1 MGFFKKRASDAED
14 MARLTSE
21 IESMATRL
29 AAAEAEKRQL
39 DEQLATLAGNVE
51 AQREQLTAAV
61 QRTDAA
67 PATQADM
74 DVVRG
79 RLLALTQR
87 VDATATAAAGTA
99 GAPSADALDE
109 IREQLLK
116 LDRRIDEQIA
126 VTSDS
131 PGVDAAAITGL
142 RERLDAVDVRLD
154 AVASM
159 RAIDPSAL
167 LALQQRLDDIA
178 SRFDVPISAPPTTP
192 PPPPL
197 TDAPLLG
204 TDDEDDR
211 VDGDAADTPIDQLD
225 LATLHRQ
232 MTAFGDRIDG
242 VDARLVT
249 ISRELALQIDELSG
263 ELDQR
268 LANDADADDE
278 EIVALLDE
286 LRGAQERL
294 AAEQARYQ
302 IAFRSDLADLADQL
316 TRA

>member
-1 MGFFKKRASDAED
+1 MGFFKKRASGAED
-14 MARLTSE
+14 LARLTSE
-21 IESMATRL
+21 MESMAARL
-29 AAAEAEKRQL
+29 AASEAEKRQL
-39 DEQLATLAGNVE
+39 DEQVKALASNVE
-51 AQREQLTAAV
+51 SQREQLTAAT

-67 PATQADM
+67 PATQADI
-74 DVVRG
+74 DVIRG
-79 RLLALTQR
+79 RLLNLTQR
-87 VDATATAAAGTA
+87 LEAQPAV
-99 GAPSADALDE
+99 GAPSSDALDE

-126 VTSDS
+126 VISDS
-131 PGVDAAAITGL
+131 PGLDAAAITGL

-197 TDAPLLG
+197 TDTPLIG
-204 TDDEDDR
+204 SDDDATD
-211 VDGDAADTPIDQLD
+211 DGDADHQTIDPLD
-225 LATLHRQ
+225 LAALHQQ

-316 TRA
+316 NRS

>member
-1 MGFFKKRASDAED
+1 MGFFKKRASDPEE

-21 IESMATRL
+21 IESMGARL
-29 AAAEAEKRQL
+29 AAAEADKRQL
-39 DEQLATLAGNVE
+39 DEQVKALASNVD
-51 AQREQLTAAV
+51 AQRNQLADTV
-61 QRTDAA
+61 RRTDAA
-67 PATQADM
+67 PATQADV
-74 DVVRG
+74 DVIRG
-79 RLLALTQR
+79 RLLNLSQR
-87 VDATATAAAGTA
+87 VEAREATGV
-99 GAPSADALDE
+99 PSADVVDE
-109 IREQLLK
+109 LREQLLK

-126 VTSDS
+126 VTSES

-167 LALQQRLDDIA
+167 LVLQQRLDDIA

-192 PPPPL
+192 PPARL
-197 TDAPLLG
+197 TDAP
-204 TDDEDDR
+204 TIDDIADDDTADHDQP
-211 VDGDAADTPIDQLD
+211 VDPID
-225 LATLHRQ
+225 LAALHQQ

-268 LANDADADDE
+268 LANDADAGDE

-316 TRA
+316 TRS

>member
-1 MGFFKKRASDAED
+1 
-14 MARLTSE
+14 MA
-21 IESMATRL
+21 ARL
-29 AAAEAEKRQL
+29 AAAESDKQQL
-39 DEQLATLAGNVE
+39 DAQVKTLAAHVDT
-51 AQREQLTAAV
+51 QRDQIAAAG

-67 PATQADM
+67 PATQADI
-74 DVVRG
+74 DVIRG
-79 RLLALTQR
+79 RLLNLSQR
-87 VDATATAAAGTA
+87 VEARETTGLPAA
-99 GAPSADALDE
+99 DVVDE
-109 IREQLLK
+109 LREQLLK

-126 VTSDS
+126 IVSES
-131 PGVDAAAITGL
+131 PGVDAAAVTGL
-142 RERLDAVDVRLD
+142 RERLDAVDTRLD

-178 SRFDVPISAPPTTP
+178 SRFDVPISAPPSTP

-197 TDAPLLG
+197 TDAPALG
-204 TDDEDDR
+204 GSDDDDADELASE
-211 VDGDAADTPIDQLD
+211 VDPPVDPIDLS
-225 LATLHRQ
+225 TLHQQ

-263 ELDQR
+263 EIDQR
-268 LANDADADDE
+268 LAGDIDPDDE
-278 EIVALLDE
+278 QLVALLDE

-302 IAFRSDLADLADQL
+302 IAFRSDLADLADRL
-316 TRA
+316 VRD

>member
-1 MGFFKKRASDAED
+1 MGFFKKRASDSEE

-21 IESMATRL
+21 IESMAARL
-29 AAAEAEKRQL
+29 ATAESQKQQL
-39 DEQLATLAGNVE
+39 DDQVRRLASNVD
-51 AQREQLTAAV
+51 AQQRQIADAV

-67 PATQADM
+67 PATQADI
-74 DVVRG
+74 DVIRG
-79 RLLALTQR
+79 RLLNLSQR
-87 VDATATAAAGTA
+87 VEARDAT
-99 GAPSADALDE
+99 GAPSTDALDE
-109 IREQLLK
+109 VREQLLK

-126 VTSDS
+126 ITSDS

-142 RERLDAVDVRLD
+142 RERIDAVDVRLD

-197 TDAPLLG
+197 TDAPHLA
-204 TDDEDDR
+204 DDSHADHD
-211 VDGDAADTPIDQLD
+211 VDDAAIDDQPIDLVD
-225 LATLHRQ
+225 LAALHQ
-232 MTAFGDRIDG
+232 QLTAFGDRIDG

-294 AAEQARYQ
+294 ASEQARYQ
-302 IAFRSDLADLADQL
+302 IAFRSDLAELADQL
-316 TRA
+316 TRG